1 MGCCHSHASIS
12 YPLHTS
18 TPTPLKPSQSNNH
31 PPLTLQ
37 HFTLI
42 QILGEG
48 GFGRVFKVRCN
59 HNGRIYAM
67 KVFDKTQITNRL
79 HYAALIT
86 ERNTL
91 LQLHFPLLPTLHFAF
106 QTPSALCLVLDYYS
120 GGSLAQRLQQ
130 GCLSEAAVAF
140 YCGEVLLCLEYLHSH
155 NLIYRDLKP
164 ENVLLD
170 SEGHVHL
177 VDFGLCKVCG
187 AFTSAFT
194 SDEDAS
200 SNKSAMEKRRRW
212 STGGTEAYLPPEVSV
227 RGEYD
232 ATVDWWALGVML
244 WELLTG
250 AVPPTAP
257 GSRLVKPGSMS
268 MCAFN
273 ACYHLLERDRE
284 KRLGRGGSEEVKRH
298 PFFRDL
304 EWEALL
310 TRRVPAPWIPAS
322 DSLSES
328 SLEESLEESTDTSSD
343 LTIANFSFTE

>member
-1 MGCCHSHASIS
+1 MTRPKSQTAYTTPRSS
-12 YPLHTS
+12 PNATRSSNSTS
-18 TPTPLKPSQSNNH
+18 LSFPRILFS
-31 PPLTLQ
+31 TL
-37 HFTLI
+37 
-42 QILGEG
+42 
-48 GFGRVFKVRCN
+48 
-59 HNGRIYAM
+59 
-67 KVFDKTQITNRL
+67 
-79 HYAALIT
+79 
-86 ERNTL
+86 
-91 LQLHFPLLPTLHFAF
+91 FPRLHFAF
-106 QTPSALCLVLDYYS
+106 QTPSSLCLVLDYYS
-120 GGSLAQRLQQ
+120 GGSLAQRLQL

-257 GSRLVKPGSMS
+257 GSRLVKPGDMS

-273 ACYHLLERDRE
+273 ACYRLLERDRE

-328 SLEESLEESTDTSSD
+328 SLHVSLEESTDTSSE
-343 LTIANFSFTE
+343 LTIANFSFTESIVCHKHTNSYAQYSASTHTNTPTPCPRTGTCSHM

>member
-1 MGCCHSHASIS
+1 M
-12 YPLHTS
+12 
-18 TPTPLKPSQSNNH
+18 
-31 PPLTLQ
+31 
-37 HFTLI
+37 
-42 QILGEG
+42 
-48 GFGRVFKVRCN
+48 
-59 HNGRIYAM
+59 
-67 KVFDKTQITNRL
+67 
-79 HYAALIT
+79 
-86 ERNTL
+86 
-91 LQLHFPLLPTLHFAF
+91 
-106 QTPSALCLVLDYYS
+106 
-120 GGSLAQRLQQ
+120 
-130 GCLSEAAVAF
+130 AF

-200 SNKSAMEKRRRW
+200 SNRSALEKRRRW

-250 AVPPTAP
+250 AVPPTAS
-257 GSRLVKPGSMS
+257 GSRLVKPGDMS

-273 ACYHLLERDRE
+273 ACYRLMERDRE

-310 TRRVPAPWIPAS
+310 TRRVPAPWIPTS
-322 DSLSES
+322 DSLS
-328 SLEESLEESTDTSSD
+328 LEESLHVSLEESTDTSSD
-343 LTIANFSFTE
+343 LTIPNFSFTESIVCHKHTNSYVQYSASTHTNTPTPCPRTGTCSHT